1 MVNYLLNENET
12 RFKPNLS
19 DGGLTFQTSAEKL
32 YGGQFTL
39 STQLIKPNKLEKN
52 RFSKAFIPVYKMF
65 REMRGP

>member
-39 STQLIKPNKLEKN
+39 STQLIKPNKLEKKQI
-52 RFSKAFIPVYKMF
+52 FQSFYTCL
-65 REMRGP
+65 